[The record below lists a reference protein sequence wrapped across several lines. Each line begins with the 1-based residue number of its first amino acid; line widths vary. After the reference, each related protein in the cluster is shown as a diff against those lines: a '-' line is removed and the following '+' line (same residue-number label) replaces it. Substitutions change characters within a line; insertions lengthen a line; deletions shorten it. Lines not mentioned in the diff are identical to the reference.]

1 MCRMVH
7 LDLHLFFLICLLQVP
22 GVPLIFGLRNALFL
36 ESPSAF
42 QRQYVKTSEEGRL
55 HMTQKEYQI
64 FKDRVMNR
72 LTGEEANHSI
82 SQIME
87 NDDSEDQTIN
97 VQAVKKGI
105 TARNRM
111 EIKDKPQF
119 KRKRAKVI
127 IYSCAVSVS

>member
-1 MCRMVH
+1 
-7 LDLHLFFLICLLQVP
+7 
-22 GVPLIFGLRNALFL
+22 
-36 ESPSAF
+36 
-42 QRQYVKTSEEGRL
+42 
-55 HMTQKEYQI
+55 MTQKEYQI

-127 IYSCAVSVS
+127 IYPCAVSVSQLEFGYHIQWLIVYIDLKRLCKQLISL

>member
-1 MCRMVH
+1 
-7 LDLHLFFLICLLQVP
+7 
-22 GVPLIFGLRNALFL
+22 
-36 ESPSAF
+36 
-42 QRQYVKTSEEGRL
+42 
-55 HMTQKEYQI
+55 MTQKEYQI

-105 TARNRM
+105 TARNHM

-127 IYSCAVSVS
+127 IYSCAGSVSQLEVGLPYSVVNCLYGLETFMQTINFFGMCVCLQFYK

>member
-1 MCRMVH
+1 MCRIVH

-72 LTGEEANHSI
+72 LTGEEANNSI
-82 SQIME
+82 TEIME
-87 NDDSEDQTIN
+87 IEDSEDQTIN
-97 VQAVKKGI
+97 VQAVEKGI
-105 TARNRM
+105 TSRNRM